1 MNVATRGDRV
11 PDLDLGGQ
19 HEFLPVQTVFSLKDF
34 MGDTCP
40 DKEGWQQGE
49 QKESRIDLTPGV
61 PHLPGVQ
68 SCKNFKG
75 NLIHVLLPVCNSS
88 SRLCVNRTSLWLEAI
103 FFFFYFSLSLPP
115 LFFLFKRMPF
125 LSSTGS
131 WLGPK
136 TNRVVAESSQGQLG
150 ASQHSLSRFLTSNLL
165 PVLSSSLAGSQ

>member
-1 MNVATRGDRV
+1 MWQPGGTESQIWTWGVSKNLFQFKLFSPWKISWVTRAQTKKAGSRV
-11 PDLDLGGQ
+11 NRRNLGSIWPLG
-19 HEFLPVQTVFSLKDF
+19 F
-34 MGDTCP
+34 
-40 DKEGWQQGE
+40 
-49 QKESRIDLTPGV
+49 

-125 LSSTGS
+125 LSSTES

>member
-11 PDLDLGGQ
+11 PDLDLGSQ
-19 HEFLPVQTVFSLKDF
+19 QESLPVQTVFSMKDF

-103 FFFFYFSLSLPP
+103 FFFSFTFLSLSL
-115 LFFLFKRMPF
+115 LFSFSLKGC
-125 LSSTGS
+125 LSSQVQEVGLGQRQTG
-131 WLGPK
+131 WLLK
-136 TNRVVAESSQGQLG
+136 ALRVSSEPPN
-150 ASQHSLSRFLTSNLL
+150 T
-165 PVLSSSLAGSQ
+165 P